1 MSALPSDPPSA
12 PGVAPVQ
19 DEECSR
25 GPGDPAGQMSILF
38 RLTTV
43 LHGLTDLGA
52 ISSALLSTLISEQGL
67 AFDRAV
73 LFLLDDEKKRLRGY
87 DAAGERERALT
98 LDFWRLLDH
107 FPESLSD
114 AVRLTLDPRRRLRS
128 PLSKKARRVSVA
140 LDDPNSP
147 VAEAARSGRVV
158 CPVVQGRLDP
168 EDIVQA
174 LGHGP
179 WSFWPVTGT
188 RGVAGVLGVAG
199 GYAHPLPEAVRA
211 PLVMLTHHAGLSLER
226 GRTYQDLERQIAEM
240 ATVQE
245 VSRGILSATNLVDL
259 LLLISRVSS
268 RVMEAGWAVTWVAEG
283 PEETLRVASSCGLED
298 DGGTLLERLRPF
310 AQKCVETRR
319 SSRRTDAATDGTL
332 PAREDG
338 NPRSMLLVP
347 LVAFDRTVGV
357 LGVGDRESTADRDTG
372 VFHEADEQF
381 LSILASQAAI
391 AVKNAQLFEQVRE
404 AEKRLRETQALLMQ
418 TEKLAALG
426 EMSAKVAHEI
436 RTPLSAVGGFARRI
450 RRSLADDDPNAEHA
464 TLIVKEIQRLEEILT
479 EQLEFARLSRPRLA
493 MTSLVDVVRET
504 LLLVREEAERQ
515 GVIILEEEEAGLP
528 TVLLDPDRV
537 KQVLLNILK
546 NALGAVVRGN
556 RIFIRTDRAGGDLR
570 VEISNDGAPLPGEIL
585 DSLFVP
591 FATTRAGG
599 SGLGLAVAHQIVKEH
614 GGEIQVRTGGAWSVT
629 FVVSFPIRENQD
641 RRRVPPDRRN
651 GRDRRRAT

>member
-1 MSALPSDPPSA
+1 MSARPPDPSLTAGEIPTREREYSKA
-12 PGVAPVQ
+12 
-19 DEECSR
+19 S
-25 GPGDPAGQMSILF
+25 GDPAGQMSLLF

-52 ISSALLSTLISEQGL
+52 ISSALLSTLISEEGL

-73 LFLLDDEKKRLRGY
+73 LFLIDDERKCLRGY

-107 FPESLSD
+107 FPESLGD

-128 PLSKKARRVSVA
+128 PLAKKARRLEVGI
-140 LDDPNSP
+140 DDPTSP
-147 VAEAARSGRVV
+147 VAEAARTGGIV
-158 CPVVQGRLDP
+158 CPVLHGRSDP
-168 EDIVQA
+168 DDLVQA
-174 LGHGP
+174 LGPGP

-188 RGVAGVLGVAG
+188 RGVTGALGVAG
-199 GYAHPLPEAVRA
+199 GYAHPLPDSVRT

-226 GRTYQDLERQIAEM
+226 GRTYQDLERQVAEM

-259 LLLISRVSS
+259 LLLLSRVSS

-283 PEETLRVASSCGLED
+283 ADETLRVASSCGLEGEGD
-298 DGGTLLERLRPF
+298 ALLAKLLPVARR
-310 AQKCVETRR
+310 CVESRR
-319 SSRRTDAATDGTL
+319 SIRRPDAAQDGTL

-338 NPRSMLLVP
+338 TPRSILLVP

-357 LGVGDRESTADRDTG
+357 LGVGDRETMADRDAS
-372 VFHEADEQF
+372 VFREADEQF
-381 LSILASQAAI
+381 LSVLASQAAI
-391 AVKNAQLFEQVRE
+391 AIKNAQLFEQVRE
-404 AEKRLRETQALLMQ
+404 TEKRLRETQALLMQ

-450 RRSLADDDPNAEHA
+450 RRSLPDRDPNAEHA
-464 TLIVKEIQRLEEILT
+464 ALIVNEIQRLEGILT

-493 MTSLVDVVRET
+493 VTDLGDVVRET
-504 LLLVREEAERQ
+504 LYLVREEAERK
-515 GVIILEEEEAGLP
+515 GVVILEEEGRDLP
-528 TVLLDPDRV
+528 AVLLDRDRV
-537 KQVLLNILK
+537 KQVLLNILN
-546 NALGAVVRGN
+546 NALGAVTRGN
-556 RIFIRTDRAGGDLR
+556 RVLVRTDRTGGDVR
-570 VEISNDGAPLPGEIL
+570 VEIANDGEPLPGEIL

-591 FATTRAGG
+591 FATTKAGG

-614 GGEIQVRTGGAWSVT
+614 GGEIQVRTGGAWSVS

-641 RRRVPPDRRN
+641 RRRVPPDRRS
-651 GRDRRRAT
+651 GRERRRAA

>member
-1 MSALPSDPPSA
+1 MNARPTDPQLVPTEA
-12 PGVAPVQ
+12 PPREG
-19 DEECSR
+19 EYSR
-25 GPGDPAGQMSILF
+25 GPGDPAGQMPRLF

-52 ISSALLSTLISEQGL
+52 VSSALLSTLITEEGL

-73 LFLLDDEKKRLRGY
+73 LFLLDDEGRRLRGY
-87 DAAGERERALT
+87 DAAGERERELT
-98 LDFWRLLDH
+98 HDFWKLLDD
-107 FPESLSD
+107 FPESLGD

-128 PLSKKARRVSVA
+128 PLSKKARRLAVA
-140 LDDPNSP
+140 VDDPDSP
-147 VAEAARSGRVV
+147 VAEAARTGREV
-158 CPVVQGRLDP
+158 CPTVQGRPDP
-168 EDIVQA
+168 AELVRA
-174 LGHGP
+174 LGAGP
-179 WSFWPVTGT
+179 WSFWPVSGA
-188 RGVAGVLGVAG
+188 RGVTAVLGVAG
-199 GYAHPLPEAVRA
+199 GYAHPLPDSIRG

-226 GRTYQDLERQIAEM
+226 GRTYQDLERQVAEM

-268 RVMEAGWAVTWVAEG
+268 RVMEARWAVTWMVKG
-283 PEETLRVASSCGLED
+283 PDETLHVASSCGLD
-298 DGGTLLERLRPF
+298 NGGEGVLGLLQPL
-310 AQKCVETRR
+310 AQKCVDTRR
-319 SSRRTDAATDGTL
+319 SLLRTDAAADGTL

-338 NPRSMLLVP
+338 SPRSVLLVP

-357 LGVGDRESTADRDTG
+357 LGVGDREAVADRDTG
-372 VFHEADEQF
+372 VFQEADEQF

-404 AEKRLRETQALLMQ
+404 TDKRLRETQALLMQ

-450 RRSLADDDPNAEHA
+450 RRSLADDDPNAEYA
-464 TLIVKEIQRLEEILT
+464 TLIVKEIQRLEQILT
-479 EQLEFARLSRPRLA
+479 EQLEFARLSRPRLS
-493 MTSLVDVVRET
+493 MTDLVGVVTET
-504 LLLVREEAERQ
+504 LLLVREEAERK
-515 GVIILEEEEAGLP
+515 GVVIIEEQGHGLP
-528 TVLLDPDRV
+528 AVLLDRDRV

-546 NALGAVVRGN
+546 NALGAVSRGN
-556 RIFIRTDRAGGDLR
+556 RILVRTERVGGDLR
-570 VEISNDGAPLPGEIL
+570 VEIANDGEPLPGEIL

-591 FATTRAGG
+591 FATTKAGG

-614 GGEIQVRTGGAWSVT
+614 GGEIQVRAGGAWSVS

-641 RRRVPPDRRN
+641 RRRVPTDRRT
-651 GRDRRRAT
+651 GRDRRWAV

>member
-1 MSALPSDPPSA
+1 MSARPSDPPFAFGEA
-12 PGVAPVQ
+12 PAREGEYTRA
-19 DEECSR
+19 
-25 GPGDPAGQMSILF
+25 PGDPAGQMSLLF

-52 ISSALLSTLISEQGL
+52 ISSALLSTLISEEGL

-73 LFLLDDEKKRLRGY
+73 LFLIDSERTRLRGY

-107 FPESLSD
+107 FPESLGD

-128 PLSKKARRVSVA
+128 PLAKKARRLSVA
-140 LDDPNSP
+140 MDDASSP
-147 VAEAARSGRVV
+147 MAEAARTGRVV
-158 CPVVQGRLDP
+158 SPVVQGRPDP
-168 EDIVQA
+168 EEIVQA
-174 LGHGP
+174 LGPGP

-188 RGVAGVLGVAG
+188 RGVIGVLGVAG
-199 GYAHPLPEAVRA
+199 GYAHPLPESVRA

-226 GRTYQDLERQIAEM
+226 GRTYQDLERQVAEM

-268 RVMEAGWAVTWVAEG
+268 RVMEAGWAVTWAVDG
-283 PEETLRVASSCGLED
+283 PDESLRVASNCGLESAGD
-298 DGGTLLERLRPF
+298 SMLDQLLPL
-310 AQKCVETRR
+310 AQSCVATRR
-319 SSRRTDAATDGTL
+319 SVRRADAALDGTL

-338 NPRSMLLVP
+338 NPRSILLVP

-357 LGVGDRESTADRDTG
+357 LGVGDREAVADRDTG
-372 VFHEADEQF
+372 MFHEADEQF

-391 AVKNAQLFEQVRE
+391 AIKNAQLFEQVRQT
-404 AEKRLRETQALLMQ
+404 EKRLRETQALLMQ

-436 RTPLSAVGGFARRI
+436 RTPLSSVGGFARRI

-493 MTSLVDVVRET
+493 VTNLGDVVRET
-504 LLLVREEAERQ
+504 LYLVREEAERN
-515 GVIILEEEEAGLP
+515 GVTIIEEEEHDLP
-528 TVLLDPDRV
+528 TVLLDRDRV

-546 NALGAVVRGN
+546 NALGAVTRGN
-556 RIFIRTDRAGGDLR
+556 RVLVRTDRAGGDLR
-570 VEISNDGAPLPGEIL
+570 VEIANDGEPLPGEIL

-591 FATTRAGG
+591 FATTKAGG

-614 GGEIQVRTGGAWSVT
+614 GGEIQVRTGGAWSVS